1 MDKQQLP
8 NATLTLVFGI
18 LSLVT
23 FCCYGIFGILFGLL
37 ALILGN
43 IALKKFKQ
51 DPELYT
57 GEGNAKIG
65 RVLGIIGL
73 VLGLLMIALVV
84 WMISIVG
91 WDVLM
96 SQDQELIQEK
106 INEHLGN

>member
-73 VLGLLMIALVV
+73 VLGLLVIAFFIWV
-84 WMISIVG
+84 ISIVG